1 MLFLNAI
8 LLLGLIGVSIP
19 IILHLIRRQAA
30 KPMKWGAMR
39 FLFDTVAMRRRR
51 IEWEDLLLMATRCLI
66 LTLIALAIA
75 RPFVPPNSS
84 VPWVVV
90 LPLVLLGVAALAG
103 SVVLSKLKTRIIVRV
118 VGIVC
123 LLLAVGA
130 VVMERQLNLKRF
142 RLEGGRDVA
151 LVIDASTSMTM
162 IHGENGG
169 SQTAFQLAI
178 EEARQIVKEAPRG
191 TAFSVIL
198 GGPAPELKTATPLTH
213 RADVLEVLDQLRPV
227 GGPFRAQDAL
237 GVATLSL
244 AQGENAGKEILIL
257 TDGQRIGWRTDSPPA
272 WRSLGEAL
280 DSLPKRPRLMMRSY
294 QPPSTLRNLAVSSI
308 ELSRDVVGTDR
319 EVALFVTIE
328 NTGTEAV
335 TPGEIEVTIGDKTLE
350 PGRVGQMVPGQQE
363 TLEFRHR
370 FTKPGAQIMVARLDA
385 KDDMPEDD
393 RFERALIVRKRLPVL
408 LVDGNP
414 TGSFF
419 QRAAGF
425 TALALAPTNAL
436 IKGTKSKDEYLMEPE
451 VVGAPDIAR
460 IKEFD
465 PQSVIIMAD
474 VPRLPATVAR
484 KIERFVAN
492 GGGLLIL
499 TGSRADASFYNAW
512 EGADGPVSPVGLG
525 DVKTEQ
531 EGIPPAPETFDHSML
546 SLFSDEKKS
555 DLGDSLITIFREVD
569 EEKSARYVVARYA
582 NGEPFITAKPYGQG
596 RVALAT
602 CGFDSRN
609 GNLPAKRSFVPFI
622 HEMVTWLAGS
632 GGVDLNVKASWSP
645 TLYLPGGGG
654 LRGEYFRG
662 SKPGKQAVMTRMD
675 PAVDFDW
682 KEGAPVS
689 KMSADRFVV
698 QWTGRLLPPAS
709 GTYEFNAT
717 VDDRM
722 EVEIDGKTIIKADTT
737 SNTTGSIELEE
748 GKAVSIKVT
757 YWEDTGLAFASL
769 SWTPPGGKSS
779 IVPSSFLFPPVDDA
793 SGAELVLEKT
803 EVIDPLGVTRNAH
816 LAAGRRG
823 RMLKIDGAAIPGI
836 YQLKVPQAA
845 SENMGGEAGSMI
857 PMVVS
862 RDVAESRLETLTED
876 DRALI
881 EKHIDVVEVRNREDV
896 LAVLNGKGF
905 GEELWKLLAVAA
917 FFLLIF
923 EIALARWISK
933 SRRAGED
940 VSIDFEHR
948 GDPNKG
954 FMDQLN
960 RMKETE
966 K

>member
-1 MLFLNAI
+1 M
-8 LLLGLIGVSIP
+8 SIP

-30 KPMKWGAMR
+30 KPMEWGAMR

-51 IEWEDLLLMATRCLI
+51 IEWEDLLLMATRCLLI
-66 LTLIALAIA
+66 TLIALAIA

-103 SVVLSKLKTRIIVRV
+103 SVVLSRLKTRIIVRAAGV
-118 VGIVC
+118 IC

-151 LVIDASTSMTM
+151 LIIDASTSMTM

-169 SQTAFQLAI
+169 SQTAFELAV

-198 GGPAPELKTATPLTH
+198 GGPAPELKTASPLTH
-213 RADVLEVLDQLRPV
+213 REDVIEVLDQLRPV

-244 AQGENAGKEILIL
+244 AQGENAGKEILVL

-272 WRSLGEAL
+272 WRSLGDAL
-280 DSLPKRPRLMMRSY
+280 DSLPKRPRLMLRHY
-294 QPPSTLRNLAVSSI
+294 APPSTLRNLAVSSI

-319 EVALFVTIE
+319 EVALLVTIE

-335 TPGEIEVTIGDKTLE
+335 TPGEIELTIGDKTLE
-350 PGRVGQMVPGQQE
+350 PGKIGQMVPGQQE
-363 TLEFRHR
+363 TVEFRHR
-370 FTKPGAQIMVARLDA
+370 FAKPGAQVMVARMDA
-385 KDDMPEDD
+385 RDDIQEDD
-393 RFERALIVRKRLPVL
+393 RYERAIIVRKRLPVL

-414 TGSFF
+414 TGGFF
-419 QRAAGF
+419 ERAAGF

-436 IKGTKSKDEYLMEPE
+436 IQGTKSKDGYLMEPE
-451 VVGAPDIAR
+451 VVAAPDIAR
-460 IKEFD
+460 IKEFA
-465 PQSVIIMAD
+465 PQSVIVLAD
-474 VPRLPATVAR
+474 VPRLPAAVAQR
-484 KIERFVAN
+484 IERHVAN

-499 TGSRADASFYNAW
+499 TGERADAPFYNAW
-512 EGADGPVSPVGLG
+512 EGADGPVPPVGLLG
-525 DVKTEQ
+525 VKTEQ
-531 EGIPPAPETFDHSML
+531 QGISPAPETFDHPML

-555 DLGDSLITIFREVD
+555 DLGNSLVTIFREVD
-569 EEKSARYVVARYA
+569 EEKSARHVVARFA
-582 NGEPFITAKPYGQG
+582 NGEPFITAKSYGQG
-596 RVALAT
+596 RVVLAT
-602 CGFDSRN
+602 CGFDSRS
-609 GNLPAKRSFVPFI
+609 GNLPARRSFVPFI
-622 HEMVTWLAGS
+622 HEMVTWLAGA
-632 GGVDLNVKASWSP
+632 GGLDLNVKASWSP

-654 LRGEYFRG
+654 LQGEYFRG
-662 SKPGKQAVMTRMD
+662 SKPGKRAVITRMD
-675 PAVDFDW
+675 AAIDFDW
-682 KEGAPVS
+682 KEGAP
-689 KMSADRFVV
+689 DRKLPSDHFVV
-698 QWTGRLLPPAS
+698 QWTGRLLPPVS
-709 GTYEFNAT
+709 GKYEFTAK

-722 EVEIDGKTIIKADTT
+722 EVEINGTRIIKANEH
-737 SNTTGSIELEE
+737 SNTTGNIDLEE
-748 GKAVSIKVT
+748 GRAVNIKVT
-757 YWEDTGLAFASL
+757 YWEDGGLAFATL
-769 SWTPPGGKSS
+769 SWTPPGGKPS
-779 IVPSSFLFPPVDDA
+779 IVPSSVLFPPVEES
-793 SGAELVLEKT
+793 SGAELVLEET
-803 EVIDPLGVTRNAH
+803 EVIDPHGATRNAH

-836 YQLKVPQAA
+836 YQLKIPQAA
-845 SENMGGEAGSMI
+845 AESMGGEAGSMI

-862 RDVAESRLETLTED
+862 RDIAESRLEPLTED

-881 EKHIDVVEVRNREDV
+881 GKHLDVVNVRNRGDV
-896 LAVLNGKGF
+896 LAVLSGKGF
-905 GEELWKLLAVAA
+905 GEELWRLLAMAA
-917 FFLLIF
+917 FFLLIL

-940 VSIDFEHR
+940 VSIDFAHR
-948 GDPNKG
+948 GDPNKV

-960 RMKETE
+960 RIKETG